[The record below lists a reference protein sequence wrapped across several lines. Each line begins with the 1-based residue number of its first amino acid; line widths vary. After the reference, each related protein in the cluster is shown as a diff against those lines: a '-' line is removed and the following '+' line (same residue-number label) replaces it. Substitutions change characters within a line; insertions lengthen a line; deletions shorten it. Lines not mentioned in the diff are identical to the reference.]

1 MRLGTVSA
9 WERID
14 LSVFSSRSSSY
25 KPTRDIQFT
34 WDTFRKGLNTLLR
47 ENEIAKDE
55 VSQAE
60 NILLKGRGIPT
71 KRWGTSLYYQSGNA
85 TGSVRGLRGMYYS
98 NGTVELVAITDDGFL
113 TLQNGSS
120 FTRVNGASW
129 ASGYN
134 AYMTQLKNTMYIV
147 NGQREL
153 VKYSS
158 PTLVGFPTIAIPTI
172 SSASN
177 ISNATGSTIKSYRAT
192 SVSQVG
198 ETVASTSFQL
208 GTQPASLGG
217 VNGGVI
223 RLVIAPASTA
233 SGILQGTNIYGR
245 DAGYERYLGFL
256 PGSATIFFDT
266 GSVTP
271 SEFTLTPTADST
283 GGPIAKYVERFQDR
297 LVFAGISGEP
307 SKLLISGRAPN
318 QEKFDISFGGNFLE
332 IEPDAGDNIV
342 QIKTFSDR
350 IIVFKQRSI
359 WQVTLTSEQIGNFSV
374 TTPTLKLITSS
385 HGCIAPRSVVAVEG
399 DVYFLSRRGVNSLG
413 YKTGVSFDLLQSGEI
428 SLKIRTFFDGL
439 TSSQKTNAV
448 AVYKDKKYLL
458 AFPGLNKT
466 MVFDTERAA
475 WTGPWSVDAQ
485 VFEVFFDGSNNEH
498 LLYGNDDSVNVD
510 EYSSDF
516 VDDKGT
522 AIQTILKTRQ
532 EDFGDWSLFKN
543 IKNIF
548 TEFRNITGLVSVD
561 IALEQRSGSVVTA
574 KSFNVV
580 PNTGSSGW
588 GADMWG
594 STLWGNSATAGGGS
608 DTQQTIRW
616 ANLNK
621 AARTMQMTINTTSAN
636 DNYELLGIR
645 GDAKPIGSGFRPS
658 SWRIVWLGFATA
670 SALFP
675 LFQSMIGGMA

>member
-1 MRLGTVSA
+1 MSLVTASVL
-9 WERID
+9 ERID
-14 LSVFSSRSSSY
+14 VSVFSSRLSSY
-25 KPTRDIQFT
+25 KPTRDIQFE
-34 WDTFRKGLNTLLR
+34 WNTFRKGLNTLLR
-47 ENEIAKDE
+47 ENEISKEE
-55 VSQAE
+55 VSQAN

-71 KRWGTSLYYQSGNA
+71 KRWGTALYYQSGNA
-85 TGSVRGLRGMYYS
+85 TGSVRGLKGMYYS
-98 NGTVELVAITDDGFL
+98 NGTVELVSLTDDGFL
-113 TLQNGSS
+113 TVRNGSS
-120 FTRVNGASW
+120 FTRVNGSSW

-198 ETVASTSFQL
+198 ETTASTSLQL

-271 SEFTLTPTADST
+271 SEFTITPTADST

-297 LVFAGISGEP
+297 LVFAGLSGEP

-342 QIKTFSDR
+342 QIKTFRDR
-350 IIVFKQRSI
+350 IVVFKERSI
-359 WQVTLTSEQIGNFSV
+359 WEVTLASEQIGNFTV
-374 TTPTLKLITSS
+374 TTPTLRLITSS
-385 HGCIAPRSVVAVEG
+385 YGCISSRSVVAVEG
-399 DVYFLSRRGVNSLG
+399 DIYFLSRKGVNSLG
-413 YKTGVSFDLLQSGEI
+413 YKSGFSFDLLQSSEI
-428 SLKIRTFFDGL
+428 SLKVRPFFENL
-439 TSSQKTNAV
+439 TTTQKVNAV
-448 AVYKDKKYLL
+448 GAYRDKKYLL
-458 AFPGLNKT
+458 AFPGLNQT

-475 WTGPWSVDAQ
+475 WMGPWSVDAQ
-485 VFEVFFDGSNNEH
+485 VFEVFYDGSNNEH
-498 LLYGNDDSVNVD
+498 LLFGNDDSVLVD
-510 EYSSDF
+510 EYSGDF
-516 VDDKGT
+516 VDDKGV

-548 TEFRNITGLVSVD
+548 TQFRNITGSVSVD
-561 IALEQRSGSVVTA
+561 ISLEQRSGSIITA
-574 KSFNVV
+574 KSFNVI

-588 GADMWG
+588 GADLWAN
-594 STLWGNSATAGGGS
+594 TLWGNSATAGGGS
-608 DTQQTIRW
+608 DAQQTIRW
-616 ANLNK
+616 NNLNK
-621 AARTMQMTINTTSAN
+621 SARTMQMTVTTTNVN

-658 SWRIVWLGFATA
+658 SWRL
-670 SALFP
+670 
-675 LFQSMIGGMA
+675 